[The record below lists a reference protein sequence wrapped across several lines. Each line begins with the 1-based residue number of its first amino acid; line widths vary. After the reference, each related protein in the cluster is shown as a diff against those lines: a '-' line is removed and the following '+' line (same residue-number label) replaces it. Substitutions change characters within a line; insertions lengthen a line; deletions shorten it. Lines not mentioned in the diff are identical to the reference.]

1 MCPLSFVSPSKSE
14 LDSTPCEKNAC
25 ALPLCLICILEI
37 FRRGLNRARL
47 QRDTNDKG
55 GLTTTFYKAS
65 SSDSAPQMSVSP
77 AAPIGSHRSAG

>member
-1 MCPLSFVSPSKSE
+1 MCGGEHPLSFVSPSKSE

-55 GLTTTFYKAS
+55 GPPRFIELAVVTLPPK
-65 SSDSAPQMSVSP
+65 
-77 AAPIGSHRSAG
+77 